1 MKKENNLREVR
12 GRRVKR
18 VRDASSLSKVLG
30 LAKRDS
36 FHSFFTSLK
45 NRNPIRLLI
54 SIFYG
59 SEPFIKLFDL

>member
-1 MKKENNLREVR
+1 MKKENNLQKV
-12 GRRVKR
+12 GRR

-30 LAKRDS
+30 LAEIDS
-36 FHSFFTSLK
+36 FDSLK
-45 NRNPIRLLI
+45 NRNPVRLLI